1 MLTILTVLTL
11 GVISVLL
18 QPQLTHIPV
27 RARR

>member
-11 GVISVLL
+11 GVTGVLL
-18 QPQLTHIPV
+18 HPQLTHIPV